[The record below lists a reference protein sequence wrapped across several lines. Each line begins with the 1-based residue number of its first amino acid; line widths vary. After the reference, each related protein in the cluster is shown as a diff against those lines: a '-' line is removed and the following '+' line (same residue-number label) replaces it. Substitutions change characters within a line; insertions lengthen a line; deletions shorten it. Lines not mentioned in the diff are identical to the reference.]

1 MVAAIAAAM
10 ATSERISRDESL
22 IVPAIPMIVAMAPGP
37 KDERHGEGHE
47 SDIAAC
53 FAEESITRLLR
64 HEQREANPHQDDPA
78 DDADHGEGN
87 AKQLEDER
95 PEDQEEEAEEERVE
109 ASLPGDRAMGRIVLA
124 GQKLKVHGQD
134 LKRIEDCKQGRERPG
149 EE

>member
-53 FAEESITRLLR
+53 FAEEARAI
-64 HEQREANPHQDDPA
+64 E
-78 DDADHGEGN
+78 
-87 AKQLEDER
+87 
-95 PEDQEEEAEEERVE
+95 
-109 ASLPGDRAMGRIVLA
+109 LPRGSRIIWRSPQVRSEGDRVHLDPWTGISWRLA
-124 GQKLKVHGQD
+124 A
-134 LKRIEDCKQGRERPG
+134 
-149 EE
+149 